1 MLSSC
6 WSRFRMAVARSLG
19 YAAHFGVRPATP
31 LEMTTPSVCLVR
43 HQRPGR
49 VHLDE
54 LVLTYDVA
62 R

>member
-1 MLSSC
+1 
-6 WSRFRMAVARSLG
+6 MAVARSLG